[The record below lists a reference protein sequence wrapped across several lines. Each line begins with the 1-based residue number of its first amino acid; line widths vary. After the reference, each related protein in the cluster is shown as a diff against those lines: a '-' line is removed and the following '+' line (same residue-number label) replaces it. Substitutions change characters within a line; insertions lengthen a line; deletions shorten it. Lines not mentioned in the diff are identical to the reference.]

1 MRLNKIAKKA
11 GINKRIH
18 PHLFRH
24 SRATY
29 MANFLTEAQMNAY
42 FGWVQGSSMPSIY
55 VHLPGCDIDDAVL
68 KANGIVQ
75 KDVSTPTVQK
85 ETEDYHY
92 MTIILWKMRD
102 TTKRKQYKGNR

>member
-1 MRLNKIAKKA
+1 MHILDGCKVQVCQV
-11 GINKRIH
+11 
-18 PHLFRH
+18 
-24 SRATY
+24 Y
-29 MANFLTEAQMNAY
+29 MFT
-42 FGWVQGSSMPSIY
+42 S
-55 VHLPGCDIDDAVL
+55 PGCDIDDAVL

-102 TTKRKQYKGNR
+102 TTKGKQYKGNR